1 MADQAVSTDL
11 IIKLPSVPNV
21 ATFTDPEEF
30 EKLYSKILDA
40 VKDHVPDTST
50 KAGRDA
56 IASLAY
62 KVART
67 KTTLDNQGKALT
79 EEWRSN
85 TTKVNAT
92 RNVIKA
98 KLETLQTD
106 VRKPLTDW
114 EVAEDN
120 RIDRHKFNL
129 QTMIG
134 HSKIGMGRT
143 SAELRDLLADIEQH
157 PSGPEHCEEFAP
169 QFSVAKQDAI
179 DHVKRMLAATEK
191 QEADARELEE
201 LRAAKVE
208 ADRVKAEQE
217 AAELK
222 KQQQVD
228 YVKRVIQHIRNCGLG
243 MIDGQAYP
251 YPILFHELEKKIV
264 IDDTFGDLAEE
275 AEHARQEAL
284 TRLREAQERDR
295 ERAEAKRKEE
305 LAKAA
310 TEAADKAKR
319 DAAAAVAEAERKAK
333 EAVEQSAQE
342 IAAAKL
348 KSEQEA
354 EAERQRL
361 ADEKAKADAEQ
372 ARRDRSRA
380 HKKAVN
386 TKIVDE
392 LTACSQISV
401 EQAQKIVIHLA
412 NGLVPN
418 VTLQY

>member
-120 RIDRHKFNL
+120 RIDRHKSNL

-143 SAELRDLLADIEQH
+143 SAELRELLADIEQH

-201 LRAAKVE
+201 LRAAKAE
-208 ADRVKAEQE
+208 ADRVKAEQAAKEEADRIAAERAERERQLEEQRQAELAQAAKE
-217 AAELK
+217 AAARAE
-222 KQQQVD
+222 
-228 YVKRVIQHIRNCGLG
+228 REAEARIAAAE
-243 MIDGQAYP
+243 QATRDA
-251 YPILFHELEKKIV
+251 EEKARR
-264 IDDTFGDLAEE
+264 DAEE
-275 AEHARQEAL
+275 AQRRVDAAI
-284 TRLREAQERDR
+284 
-295 ERAEAKRKEE
+295 AEAAA
-305 LAKAA
+305 LA
-310 TEAADKAKR
+310 ER
-319 DAAAAVAEAERKAK
+319 RAEAERKR
-333 EAVEQSAQE
+333 
-342 IAAAKL
+342 I
-348 KSEQEA
+348 
-354 EAERQRL
+354 
-361 ADEKAKADAEQ
+361 ADEQAIVAAEQ